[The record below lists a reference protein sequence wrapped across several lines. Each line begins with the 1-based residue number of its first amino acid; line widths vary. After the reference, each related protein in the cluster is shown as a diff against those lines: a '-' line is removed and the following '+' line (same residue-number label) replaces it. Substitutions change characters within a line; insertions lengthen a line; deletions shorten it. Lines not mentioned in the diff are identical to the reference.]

1 MFGRRNASQRGC
13 CWCCCSKFF
22 KIWTT
27 NKFYEGLDIDHI
39 IWTEWFDLPNR
50 AYFRSWIWSIIYQNS
65 KNVHIFV
72 TPYPLVRQISRHKK
86 RAPERH
92 VYFYYYNPLDQGQ
105 VINCQIYDHVF
116 FTSVVTPAGLNKLNN
131 DLF

>member
-1 MFGRRNASQRGC
+1 M
-13 CWCCCSKFF
+13 
-22 KIWTT
+22 IYLT
-27 NKFYEGLDIDHI
+27 EHI
-39 IWTEWFDLPNR
+39 SEVEFEVLSIRTVKCT
-50 AYFRSWIWSIIYQNS
+50 YFCDA
-65 KNVHIFV
+65 F
-72 TPYPLVRQISRHKK
+72 VRQISRHKK

-131 DLF
+131 DLL

>member
-1 MFGRRNASQRGC
+1 MGFLNWQIMTHFSHPG
-13 CWCCCSKFF
+13 K
-22 KIWTT
+22 K
-27 NKFYEGLDIDHI
+27 Y
-39 IWTEWFDLPNR
+39 NR
-50 AYFRSWIWSIIYQNS
+50 SSLLS
-65 KNVHIFV
+65 HEKN
-72 TPYPLVRQISRHKK
+72 SRHKK

-131 DLF
+131 DLL